1 MTFLEGFYFMEERVY
16 MLELFFIYFLCL
28 EHSEIHMT
36 FFMFLKEN
44 EIRNIKPFLFD
55 YLNGYEKL
63 TCVSLR
69 ISLRV

>member
-28 EHSEIHMT
+28 VRSETHMT

-55 YLNGYEKL
+55 CLNGYEKL